1 MRGVRPIDLRQQRL
15 LNQRL
20 IGAPFERPEE
30 AVRWLGA
37 VQSQDYPGA
46 KWALGQRTRGAT
58 DASID
63 EAFARGSIL
72 RTHVLR
78 PTWHFVMPED
88 IRWMLKLTAPRIN
101 AKMALYYRQVEI
113 DDALIARSRSIFRKA
128 LRGGKQLTRL
138 ELGKALATAGIA
150 ASGLRLAFL
159 VIIAEL
165 DAVVCSGALKG
176 KQQTYALLDERAQES
191 KALTRDEA
199 LVELIGRYFRSHGP
213 AQLSDFVWW
222 SGLTMSDAKRGV
234 ELAKSDLAD
243 EVIEGKTYW
252 FDPSMK
258 IAPPAAETR
267 IHLLPNYDEYF
278 IAYRDRAAVADA
290 ELLRQAAEVIRF
302 LYGYVAV
309 MNGRLL
315 GGWKRKIEK
324 DRVIIDARLPRSLDR
339 DERKALEAVAKQYGA
354 YIGKPVEVTVS

>member
-1 MRGVRPIDLRQQRL
+1 VRSIDLRQQRL

-20 IGAPFERPEE
+20 IGAQFKRPED

-63 EAFARGSIL
+63 DAFARGSIL

-78 PTWHFVMPED
+78 PTWHFVMPDD

-113 DDALIARSRSIFRKA
+113 DDALIARSRAIFRKA

-150 ASGLRLAFL
+150 ASGLRLMFL
-159 VIIAEL
+159 VGIAEL

-176 KQQTYALLDERAQES
+176 KQQTYALLDERVTES
-191 KALTRDEA
+191 SALTRDEA
-199 LVELIGRYFRSHGP
+199 LVELTSRYFRSHGP

-222 SGLTMSDAKRGV
+222 SGLTMADAKRGV
-234 ELAKSDLAD
+234 ELAKSDLAN
-243 EVIEGKTYW
+243 EVIEGNTYW
-252 FDPSMK
+252 FGASMK
-258 IAPPAAETR
+258 IAPPASEMR

-278 IAYRDRAAVADA
+278 IAYKDRTAVAEA
-290 ELLRQAAEVIRF
+290 ALFKQAAEAIRF
-302 LYGYVAV
+302 LYGYIAV
-309 MNGRLL
+309 LNGRLL
-315 GGWKRKIEK
+315 GGWKRTIEK
-324 DRVIIDARLPRSLDR
+324 DRVIVEARLPRALDS
-339 DERKALEAVAKQYGA
+339 DGKAALNAVAKQYSA
-354 YIGKPVEVTVS
+354 YMGKPVEVTVS

>member
-1 MRGVRPIDLRQQRL
+1 MRSIELTQQRL

-20 IGAPFERPEE
+20 IGAPFKRPED

-58 DASID
+58 DAAID
-63 EAFARGSIL
+63 EAFSRGSIV

-88 IRWMLKLTAPRIN
+88 IRWMLALSAPRIN
-101 AKMALYYRQVEI
+101 ARMALYYRQMEI
-113 DDALIARSRSIFRKA
+113 DEALIARSNRIIRKA
-128 LRGGKQLTRL
+128 LRDGKQLTRL
-138 ELGKALATAGIA
+138 ELGKALANAGIS

-159 VIIAEL
+159 VGIAEL

-176 KQQTYALLDERAQES
+176 KQHTYALLDERATES

-199 LVELIGRYFRSHGP
+199 LVELVRRYFRSHGP

-222 SGLTMSDAKRGV
+222 SGLTMSDARRGV
-234 ELAKSDLAD
+234 ELAKSDLAQ
-243 EVIEGKTYW
+243 EAVEGKTYW
-252 FDPSMK
+252 FNPSMK

-278 IAYRDRAAVADA
+278 IAYRDRTAVADA
-290 ELLRQAAEVIRF
+290 VPFKQAAEVIRF
-302 LYGYVAV
+302 LYGYIAV

-324 DRVIIDARLPRSLDR
+324 DRVIVDARLPRPLDR
-339 DERKALEAVAKQYGA
+339 DERRALDAVAKQYSA

>member
-1 MRGVRPIDLRQQRL
+1 MRNIDLAQQRL

-20 IGAPFERPEE
+20 IGAPFTRPED

-58 DASID
+58 DAAID
-63 EAFARGSIL
+63 EAFAKGSII
-72 RTHVLR
+72 RTHVMR

-88 IRWMLKLTAPRIN
+88 IRWMLMLTAPRIN
-101 AKMALYYRQVEI
+101 TRMALYYRQVEI
-113 DDALIARSRSIFRKA
+113 DEALIARSKAIFRKA

-138 ELGKALATAGIA
+138 ELGKALANAGIS

-159 VIIAEL
+159 VGIAEL

-176 KQQTYALLDERAQES
+176 KQHTYALLDERAPQT
-191 KALTRDEA
+191 KAPTRDEA
-199 LVELIGRYFRSHGP
+199 LVELATRYFRSHGP

-222 SGLTMSDAKRGV
+222 SGLTMADVRRGV
-234 ELAKSDLAD
+234 ELAKSDLAH
-243 EVIEGKTYW
+243 EVVEGKTYW
-252 FDPSMK
+252 FNPSMK
-258 IAPPAAETR
+258 IAPPATGTR

-278 IAYRDRAAVADA
+278 IAYKDRTAVAEP
-290 ELLRQAAEVIRF
+290 ELFKQAAEVIRY
-302 LYGYVAV
+302 LYGYIAV

-315 GGWKRKIEK
+315 GGWKRTIEK
-324 DRVIIDARLPRSLDR
+324 DRVIVEARLPRSLDG
-339 DERKALEAVAKQYGA
+339 DERDALDAVAKQYSA

>member
-1 MRGVRPIDLRQQRL
+1 MRPIDLRQQRL

-20 IGAPFERPEE
+20 IGTRFKRPEE
-30 AVRWLGA
+30 TVRWLGA

-78 PTWHFVMPED
+78 PTWHFVIPED

-101 AKMALYYRQVEI
+101 ARMALYYRQVEI
-113 DDALIARSRSIFRKA
+113 DDALIARSRAIFRKV

-138 ELGKALATAGIA
+138 ELGKALATGGID
-150 ASGLRLAFL
+150 ASGLRLMFL
-159 VIIAEL
+159 VGIAEL
-165 DAVVCSGALKG
+165 DAIVCSGALKG
-176 KQQTYALLDERAQES
+176 KQQTYALLDERAPES
-191 KALTRDEA
+191 KLLTRDEA
-199 LVELIGRYFRSHGP
+199 LVELTSRYFRSHGP

-222 SGLTMSDAKRGV
+222 SGLTMADAKRGV
-234 ELAKSDLAD
+234 ELGQSDLAQ
-243 EVIEGKTYW
+243 EVIDGKSYW

-258 IAPPAAETR
+258 IAPPASEMK

-278 IAYRDRAAVADA
+278 IAYKDRTAVAEVA
-290 ELLRQAAEVIRF
+290 LFKQAADAIRF
-302 LYGYVAV
+302 LYGYIAV
-309 MNGRLL
+309 LNGRLL
-315 GGWKRKIEK
+315 GGWKRTIEK
-324 DRVIIDARLPRSLDR
+324 DRVVVKAKLARPLDH
-339 DERKALEAVAKQYGA
+339 DGKAALNAVAQQYSA
-354 YIGKPVEVTVS
+354 YMGKPVEVTVS